1 MTACASN
8 AQSRQNESR
17 PARAARDAGMS
28 GRVPR
33 HMRLAVRMAAV
44 GNAARRV
51 ARRTTHGL
59 LIKSMQVPTAAAG
72 AHG

>member
-1 MTACASN
+1 
-8 AQSRQNESR
+8 
-17 PARAARDAGMS
+17 MS